1 MLTKRKFRRNLG
13 NFFTNIFNWLS
24 FRLNLRDKTMN
35 VKLIY
40 IPNHE
45 KLNYPCCR
53 LKLLKV
59 FEPTKSTRDK
69 IMADKLMY
77 IPNDDTQKTFC
88 RLQ

>member
-13 NFFTNIFNWLS
+13 NFFTNILNWLS

-35 VKLIY
+35 VKSIY
-40 IPNHE
+40 TPIHE

-59 FEPTKSTRDK
+59 FKPTKNRDK
-69 IMADKLMY
+69 TMADKLMY